1 MPMSLSHCGT
11 RRLSS
16 TTVRSAL
23 LLLLFLALSARQT
36 SAADSSQEPKPP
48 NRQQEY
54 LRKNVELQGVVE
66 LESGL
71 QYQILKSGDAAGPS
85 PGPNTP
91 CAVHYRG
98 TTIDRIEFG
107 PATQQRPHSTV
118 ATVFGLYKLGTHTV
132 CRHRWNTWLN
142 VWLPR
147 TIRAVGGHPRLDRGN
162 AAHARGRPLE
172 ACHSPASCLRGAVT
186 STRCFMCLCLS
197 LCMCLCLCPCPY
209 LFLPRDSAATLASVR
224 RGAGSHIGPGATLIF
239 DMELVK
245 VFEGE
250 ARQYPG
256 SFILE

>member
-98 TTIDRIEFG
+98 TTIDRIEFDG
-107 PATQQRPHSTV
+107 TRGSMFGFPALFAPSGVIRGWTEAMQLMHE
-118 ATVFGLYKLGTHTV
+118 GD
-132 CRHRWNTWLN
+132 RW
-142 VWLPR
+142 
-147 TIRAVGGHPRLDRGN
+147 RLVIPQ
-162 AAHARGRPLE
+162 H
-172 ACHSPASCLRGAVT
+172 
-186 STRCFMCLCLS
+186 
-197 LCMCLCLCPCPY
+197 
-209 LFLPRDSAATLASVR
+209 LAYGE

-256 SFILE
+256 SFILENPVLGPIPSMDYFCVRTWMVLIVLIGWLIYDICKTDKNDGLKKRR